1 MPRLL
6 RRAGLS
12 HVSVT
17 PLVNIGGPALWRMIL
32 QGHVAR
38 LQGQGLL
45 TGEQARGWWAE
56 LDEQAQAG
64 DFLGG
69 AVMFVVTASKP
80 TGQAGGADPAQGRS
94 RGPKRRTARR
104 AHGRP

>member
-1 MPRLL
+1 M
-6 RRAGLS
+6 
-12 HVSVT
+12 
-17 PLVNIGGPALWRMIL
+17 
-32 QGHVAR
+32 AR
-38 LQGQGLL
+38 LQEQGVL

-80 TGQAGGADPAQGRS
+80 TGQVDGADPA
-94 RGPKRRTARR
+94 
-104 AHGRP
+104 